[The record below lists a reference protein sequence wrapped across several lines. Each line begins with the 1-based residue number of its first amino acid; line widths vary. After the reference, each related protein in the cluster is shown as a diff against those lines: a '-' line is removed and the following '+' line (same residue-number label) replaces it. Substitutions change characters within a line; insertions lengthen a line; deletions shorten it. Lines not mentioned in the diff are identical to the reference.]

1 MHTAYAIVLQG
12 DELVVFGR
20 GQRRRKH
27 RRTGATARREQM
39 RLEREVEDEKG
50 AENWGKSG
58 SMERAGDFSDGELD
72 AWILAWLCNAI
83 EGLSK
88 NEFSLEKIKRSVGRS
103 HLCLNY
109 TFSISE

>member
-12 DELVVFGR
+12 DELVVFGE

-27 RRTGATARREQM
+27 RRTGATARQGQM

-72 AWILAWLCNAI
+72 AWPGCAMQ
-83 EGLSK
+83 
-88 NEFSLEKIKRSVGRS
+88 
-103 HLCLNY
+103 
-109 TFSISE
+109 